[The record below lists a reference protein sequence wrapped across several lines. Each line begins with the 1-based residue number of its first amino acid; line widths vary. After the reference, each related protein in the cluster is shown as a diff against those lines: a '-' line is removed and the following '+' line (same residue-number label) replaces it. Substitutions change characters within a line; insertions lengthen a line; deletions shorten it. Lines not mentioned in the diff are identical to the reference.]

1 MSEKR
6 EDFVDHIRQSK
17 SQPRIVIL
25 EVLQDNN
32 NIKKT
37 VYTCDFFNP
46 LPIISVG
53 YILFIFHIGQID
65 NRPIT
70 DNVPSVYTRIIT
82 KSACE
87 FYFILF
93 FNSIE
98 LLVFLVEV
106 YMPKRFYVSAFFL
119 CKIVN
124 FSIFNLQP
132 NR

>member
-65 NRPIT
+65 NRPIPIMYHRST
-70 DNVPSVYTRIIT
+70 PESSLSQPVN
-82 KSACE
+82 
-87 FYFILF
+87 FILF

-106 YMPKRFYVSAFFL
+106 YMPKRFYVCICFFL